1 MAAHAIFEAIQQ
13 NDVDRVAELA
23 DAAGER
29 NDEGVSALLY
39 AQYYGRGDLV
49 VALRPRKGELDVF
62 EAAAL
67 GDVERLRELV
77 DEDAA
82 RVGSYAQDGFFPL
95 GLAAFF
101 KHADAVRLLLDRGA
115 DPNQE
120 SRHAQIVVRPIH
132 SAAADGGSVEIARLL
147 LDAGADPNVT
157 QPGGFTALHAAAH
170 DGNDELVELLLDRG
184 ADPQARLDD
193 GRTPADL
200 ARERGH
206 EGLISRLRLPRS

>member
-1 MAAHAIFEAIQQ
+1 MATHAIFEAIQQ
-13 NDVDRVAELA
+13 NDADRVRELA

-49 VALRPRKGELDVF
+49 TALRPRKGELDVF

-77 DEDAA
+77 DEDRA
-82 RVGSYAQDGFFPL
+82 RVGAYAQDGFFPL

-132 SAAADGGSVEIARLL
+132 SAAADGGSVEITQLL
-147 LDAGADPNVT
+147 LDAGANPNVK
-157 QPGGFTALHAAAH
+157 QPGGFTPLHAAAH
-170 DGNDELVELLLDRG
+170 DCNVELVELLLARG

-206 EGLISRLRLPRS
+206 EGVAARLA